1 MTPEIKE
8 NSSQMAEQPSE
19 EIIRE
24 EWIKPELSSISTEF
38 TLADD
43 IIPPVPS

>member
-1 MTPEIKE
+1 VPPEIKE
-8 NSSQMAEQPSE
+8 NSSQIADDKTE
-19 EIIRE
+19 EVIRE

-43 IIPPVPS
+43 ALPPPS